1 MLQLLRKC
9 CTPNAPEKPFFFHI
23 PSQWPLL
30 QYKVSFCSS
39 LMKFLLVTSFNAL
52 SQFFFI
58 QDGLKVN
65 DEKEKK
71 IFCARCKRT
80 GSKQAML
87 KEKTPYVD

>member
-1 MLQLLRKC
+1 
-9 CTPNAPEKPFFFHI
+9 
-23 PSQWPLL
+23 
-30 QYKVSFCSS
+30 
-39 LMKFLLVTSFNAL
+39 MKFLLVTSFNAL
-52 SQFFFI
+52 SQVFFI